1 MSNVILRFKDV
12 AKQYGNNLVLD
23 HVNLDIFAGE
33 IFGIIGA
40 SGSGKTTLL
49 SSMIGFLKIDSG
61 DILFKE
67 EHLLDF
73 YDNQQPF
80 RSVFKKQN
88 EVKRIFG
95 FASQEP
101 SFYTKLTVYENLDY
115 FGSLYGLSKPDRRT
129 NIITL
134 LNLMG
139 LVTAKDV
146 LADHLS
152 GGMQKR
158 LDIACALIHD
168 PKVLILDEPTADL
181 DPFLRKHFWKLIKKI
196 NKKGTTIVLASHNLQ
211 ELETLC
217 NRISILHQSKI
228 VSVGTPDQ
236 LKDKYSKDEEIHLET
251 FPGNYKKLIGSLQ
264 HKNITKME
272 NKGTELVIYTS
283 QAEKVLHELLHLI
296 EKNNESLIDVRLSK
310 PSLDEVFLSL
320 AKKSRKKLGG
330 KEKDD

>member
-1 MSNVILRFKDV
+1 MSNVIIRIKDV
-12 AKQYGNNLVLD
+12 VKQYGNNLVLE
-23 HVNLDIFAGE
+23 HMNLDIFSGE

-49 SSMIGFLKIDSG
+49 SALIGFLKIDSG
-61 DILFKE
+61 DILFKQ

-73 YDNQQPF
+73 YDSQEPF

-101 SFYTKLTVYENLDY
+101 SFYSKLTIRENLDY
-115 FGSLYGLSKPDRRT
+115 FGTLYGLSKNDRDT
-129 NIITL
+129 NAKTL
-134 LNLMG
+134 INLMG
-139 LVTAKDV
+139 LTSAKDS
-146 LADHLS
+146 LAENLS

-158 LDIACALIHD
+158 LDISCSLIHD

-196 NKKGTTIVLASHNLQ
+196 NKKGTTIIIASHNLS
-211 ELETLC
+211 ELEVLC
-217 NRISILHQSKI
+217 NRVAIIHQSKVI
-228 VSVGTPDQ
+228 SVGTPDQ

-251 FPGNYKKLIGSLQ
+251 FPGNYKMIINSLK
-264 HKNITKME
+264 HKNISRME

-283 QAEKVLHELLHLI
+283 QAEQVLHSILHVI
-296 EKNNESLIDVRLSK
+296 EKHKESLIDVKLSK

-320 AKKSRKKLGG
+320 AKKSRKIPETK
-330 KEKDD
+330 